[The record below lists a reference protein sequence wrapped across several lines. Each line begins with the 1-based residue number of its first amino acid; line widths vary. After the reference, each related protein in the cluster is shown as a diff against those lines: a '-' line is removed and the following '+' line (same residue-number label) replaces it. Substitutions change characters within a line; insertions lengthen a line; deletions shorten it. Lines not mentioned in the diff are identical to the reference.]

1 MTNHKQTTFGYIE
14 LLSAAKN
21 IYHVL
26 GSSTSAM
33 KVANC
38 CLSTVGWLYHNC
50 QANANG
56 GSVHG
61 CSGYNNI
68 RLWALHSECSHRLCI
83 GLRIVD
89 GEMSG
94 SCTISVLLQAPGS
107 RLQACLGSDAGCSG
121 DAELRCWMQ
130 SNDRC
135 HTIRDQTT
143 KHFHQ

>member
-1 MTNHKQTTFGYIE
+1 MTNNKQTTFGYIDIE

-21 IYHVL
+21 IYYVL

-68 RLWALHSECSHRLCI
+68 RLWALHFECSHRLCI

-107 RLQACLGSDAGCSG
+107 RLQAPGVSG
-121 DAELRCWMQ
+121 LRCRMQ
-130 SNDRC
+130 RRC
-135 HTIRDQTT
+135 GAEMLDAIQ
-143 KHFHQ
+143 